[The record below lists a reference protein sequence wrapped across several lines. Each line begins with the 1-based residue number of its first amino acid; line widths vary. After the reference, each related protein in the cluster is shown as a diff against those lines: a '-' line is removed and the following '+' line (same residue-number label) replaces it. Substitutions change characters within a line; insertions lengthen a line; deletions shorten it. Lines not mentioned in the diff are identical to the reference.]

1 MKAVTTKKFDT
12 KSPGFL
18 YSSIVA
24 VLTVFAVSGVS
35 FPKTVD
41 VLGMEITTSLS
52 AGGIYAIFGVVLT
65 SVAFP
70 IYNYFI
76 GGGSLT
82 WAGVFGKSSTWIALG
97 GAILSALQT
106 ANFSLP
112 EGTIEQIVGA
122 VKMRDWMGL
131 ISILALTVGNTLIR
145 WIKDRQAAKLAA

>member
-70 IYNYFI
+70 IYNYFK
-76 GGGSLT
+76 GGGSFT
-82 WAGVFGKSSTWIALG
+82 WLGVFGKTSTWIALG
-97 GAILSALQT
+97 NAAVAALTTVGFIL
-106 ANFSLP
+106 P
-112 EGTIEQIVGA
+112 DGTVEQIIGA
-122 VKMRDWMGL
+122 VQAQNWMGL
-131 ISILALTVGNTLIR
+131 ISVLALTIGNTLIR
-145 WIKDRQAAKLAA
+145 WIKEQKPA

>member
-65 SVAFP
+65 SVAFLFGYP
-70 IYNYFI
+70 PEKRAQ
-76 GGGSLT
+76 LT
-82 WAGVFGKSSTWIALG
+82 QDYLRVTRKARSVVERVFYEW
-97 GAILSALQT
+97 
-106 ANFSLP
+106 
-112 EGTIEQIVGA
+112 E
-122 VKMRDWMGL
+122 
-131 ISILALTVGNTLIR
+131 
-145 WIKDRQAAKLAA
+145 